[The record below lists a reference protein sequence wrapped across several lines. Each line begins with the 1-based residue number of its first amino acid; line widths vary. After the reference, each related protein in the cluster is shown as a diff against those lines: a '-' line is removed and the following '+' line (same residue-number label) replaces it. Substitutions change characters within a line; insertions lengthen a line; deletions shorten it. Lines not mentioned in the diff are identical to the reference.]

1 MRCIK
6 CRKPANVEVR
16 RHRSAFCS
24 GCYPGWF
31 RDQVE
36 RVVTHDHMFKRDQK
50 VLVAISGGKDS
61 LALWHALLRLGY
73 QADGMY
79 IRLGIADYSRRSQ
92 AKSEAFAAKHGL
104 TLHQVDLE
112 GDEGFKVPD
121 LAEQR
126 SGKPCASCGTVKRY
140 HFNKLAADLGYPV
153 VATGHNLDDEAAT
166 LFGNVV
172 HWQTDYLGRQGPVL
186 ESTHPKLVRK
196 VKPLYRLAERD
207 TAAYAVIERIDYIL
221 EECPMAK
228 GAKSLEYKDLL
239 NRLEET
245 QPGAKHRFLVGFLKD
260 GRKAVQGGEPVVLRE
275 CANCGQPT
283 TAETCAYCRMVARGR
298 RKAAELAE
306 KYART

>member
-16 RHRSAFCS
+16 RHRSAFCA

-36 RVVTHDHMFKRDQK
+36 RVVTHDRMFKRHQK

-92 AKSEAFAAKHGL
+92 AKSEAFAAEHGL

-126 SGKPCASCGTVKRY
+126 SGKPCASCGTVKR
-140 HFNKLAADLGYPV
+140 
-153 VATGHNLDDEAAT
+153 
-166 LFGNVV
+166 
-172 HWQTDYLGRQGPVL
+172 
-186 ESTHPKLVRK
+186 
-196 VKPLYRLAERD
+196 
-207 TAAYAVIERIDYIL
+207 
-221 EECPMAK
+221 
-228 GAKSLEYKDLL
+228 
-239 NRLEET
+239 
-245 QPGAKHRFLVGFLKD
+245 
-260 GRKAVQGGEPVVLRE
+260 
-275 CANCGQPT
+275 
-283 TAETCAYCRMVARGR
+283 
-298 RKAAELAE
+298 
-306 KYART
+306 